1 MNLSAGFQRQ
11 WERFAS
17 GSRNQCWAAGLP
29 RTYLRCCTTVS
40 SRFWVVHVQLW
51 KKKKNPRN
59 FWLDFYVLYISCLLT
74 SRLEQ
79 GGCLLSI
86 SVSGLTQLQEEANWW
101 KCKVKYGAQRKAG
114 KLIMII
120 RQYLNWFNVC
130 IKCPNVGLGAE
141 WSCEVF
147 N

>member
-1 MNLSAGFQRQ
+1 M
-11 WERFAS
+11 
-17 GSRNQCWAAGLP
+17 
-29 RTYLRCCTTVS
+29 
-40 SRFWVVHVQLW
+40 
-51 KKKKNPRN
+51 
-59 FWLDFYVLYISCLLT
+59 LYISCLLT

-120 RQYLNWFNVC
+120 GQYLNWFNVC

-141 WSCEVF
+141 RSCEVF

>member
-1 MNLSAGFQRQ
+1 M
-11 WERFAS
+11 
-17 GSRNQCWAAGLP
+17 
-29 RTYLRCCTTVS
+29 S
-40 SRFWVVHVQLW
+40 SCGE
-51 KKKKNPRN
+51 KKKKPRN